1 MLGRSALLRQEG
13 RSPCCGGHPGLVPE
27 QRPEGTGWASGLT
40 LTGHWR
46 PEVESQEEDGEV
58 G

>member
-1 MLGRSALLRQEG
+1 MRQEG
-13 RSPCCGGHPGLVPE
+13 RSPCRGGHPGLVPE

-46 PEVESQEEDGEV
+46 PEVESQEEDGKV